1 LLKLIS
7 KKKKKNFSSG
17 KESTEEIGKERTWN
31 SLWIDISSLDFMWE
45 TKSGKMTALEKRCQ
59 LF

>member
-1 LLKLIS
+1 MVE
-7 KKKKKNFSSG
+7 KKKNFSSG